1 MGFFDFDSG
10 SVISGRSSH
19 SRRHSSHPKSSK
31 RRDRSRSRSSS
42 RKHQDKG
49 FAASLFG
56 GDNYQK
62 HSSSRSSFFGQPNAS
77 RSSFFGF
84 SRPSYYKRS
93 PRGGFLHKAKKTVKR
108 LWRDLMRLLK
118 ENPGKVVMLVLMPLL
133 TGGFLTALLA
143 KFGLRLPPSV
153 ERMIGMGARAAG
165 GDSFGA
171 VGEAVRMASGSFGGA
186 GGGGQGAK
194 VNIQRGM
201 GNGMAWEKKTVEKD
215 FGWGDTIGGMAKMFI

>member
-1 MGFFDFDSG
+1 MGFFDFDGG

-42 RKHQDKG
+42 RKHQQNG

-56 GDNYQK
+56 GENYQK
-62 HSSSRSSFFGQPNAS
+62 NSSSRASFFGQPNAS

-84 SRPSYYKRS
+84 TGRPSYYKRS
-93 PRGGFLHKAKKTVKR
+93 PRDGFLHKAKKTVKR

-118 ENPGKVVMLVLMPLL
+118 KNPGKVVMLVLMPLL

-165 GDSFGA
+165 GDSIGMM
-171 VGEAVRMASGSFGGA
+171 GEAVRMASGSFGGD
-186 GGGGQGAK
+186 GGK

-201 GNGMAWEKKTVEKD
+201 GNGMQWEKKTVEKD

>member
-118 ENPGKVVMLVLMPLL
+118 ENPGKVVML
-133 TGGFLTALLA
+133 
-143 KFGLRLPPSV
+143 
-153 ERMIGMGARAAG
+153 RMIGMGARAAG

>member
-1 MGFFDFDSG
+1 
-10 SVISGRSSH
+10 
-19 SRRHSSHPKSSK
+19 
-31 RRDRSRSRSSS
+31 
-42 RKHQDKG
+42 
-49 FAASLFG
+49 
-56 GDNYQK
+56 
-62 HSSSRSSFFGQPNAS
+62 
-77 RSSFFGF
+77 
-84 SRPSYYKRS
+84 
-93 PRGGFLHKAKKTVKR
+93 
-108 LWRDLMRLLK
+108 MRLLK

>member
-1 MGFFDFDSG
+1 MGFFDFDGG

-118 ENPGKVVMLVLMPLL
+118 ENPGKVVML
-133 TGGFLTALLA
+133 
-143 KFGLRLPPSV
+143 
-153 ERMIGMGARAAG
+153 
-165 GDSFGA
+165 
-171 VGEAVRMASGSFGGA
+171 AVRMASGSFGGA